1 MFKLEAQLGSK
12 RGIYCGSDGLYLG
25 LVALIEHRNGMY
37 ALRSKAEIEALL
49 VGAYGPD
56 YSVAGRV
63 SELHRIAAQL
73 QRGELAQAM
82 ISALGLRL
90 DELSEDGVAGLIAAD
105 AFLKTNFN
113 PDQPRDWHGR
123 WTAARNPTDT
133 PAGTSDHPA
142 LVPTQELL
150 PFGARPPLFF
160 EEPPKTFRPFKEP
173 VPRLSG
179 REGSKDI
186 PSWARRKRPYVG
198 ENGRDYAK
206 RLMDERYG
214 PDNWKQTHGR
224 EYNHLKKFGDRNF
237 RDPLSILA
245 PDDQI

>member
-1 MFKLEAQLGSK
+1 M
-12 RGIYCGSDGLYLG
+12 R
-25 LVALIEHRNGMY
+25 VRWALSGPCSIDRAPQRHV

-56 YSVAGRV
+56 YSVAGRI
-63 SELHRIAAQL
+63 SELPTIAAQL

-90 DELSEDGVAGLIAAD
+90 DELSEDGVAGLIATD
-105 AFLKTNFN
+105 AFLKANFN
-113 PDQPRDWHGR
+113 PDQPRDWLGR
-123 WTAARNPTDT
+123 WTAELNPSET
-133 PAGTSDHPA
+133 PARTSDHPA

-173 VPRLSG
+173 IPRLSG

-186 PSWARRKRPYVG
+186 PSWARGKRPYVG

-214 PDNWKQTHGR
+214 PGNWEQTHGR

-245 PDDQI
+245 PDDQM